1 MAGRFLRV
9 SPAFRIM
16 RRSYMPHFRD
26 RGFVAGYVDALLRAG
41 VPGDHDGPAAAPPRR
56 SPADQPAGIRPIT
69 RCSRHACASSA
80 PGSRC
85 TIQVL
90 SGSTQR

>member
-1 MAGRFLRV
+1 MLGSALRGVRVATVALVRLGRLAEARAMAGGFLRA

-41 VPGDHDGPAAAPPRR
+41 VPGDHDGPEAAPPRK
-56 SPADQPAGIRPIT
+56 ATG
-69 RCSRHACASSA
+69 
-80 PGSRC
+80 
-85 TIQVL
+85 
-90 SGSTQR
+90 